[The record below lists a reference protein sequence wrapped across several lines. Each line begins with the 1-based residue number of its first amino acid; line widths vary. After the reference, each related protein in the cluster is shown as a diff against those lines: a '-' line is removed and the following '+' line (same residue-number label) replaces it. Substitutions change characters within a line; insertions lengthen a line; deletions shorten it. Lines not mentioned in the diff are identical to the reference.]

1 MTTESSLLNEDEV
14 TALGFGSIGSNVR
27 IDRRAAIF
35 NSSMIHIGSHVR
47 IDAFAVLA
55 GGSALLEIGSYVH
68 VAAHCYLSS
77 GDGGIRLHDFCTLA
91 PRVAIHGHSDDYR
104 DGALTGGAVPSDL
117 TGGIGAPVIL
127 EEHVIVG
134 SGSVLLPGVTLGR
147 GCAVGALTVVR
158 RSLAPGA
165 IGSGNP
171 LKIIGERDTS
181 RLAALASTV
190 RERQQTAAQ
199 EDCAQRP

>member
-1 MTTESSLLNEDEV
+1 MTTTRALLNQDEMN
-14 TALGFGSIGSNVR
+14 ALGFGSLGVNVR

-35 NSSMIHIGSHVR
+35 NSSMIHLGSHVR

-55 GGSALLEIGSYVH
+55 GGSAPLEIGSFVH

-77 GDGGIRLHDFCTLA
+77 GDGGIRLQDFCTLA

-104 DGALTGGAVPSDL
+104 DGALTGGAVPGDL
-117 TGGIGAPVIL
+117 TGGTGAPVIL

-134 SGSVLLPGVTLGR
+134 SGSVVLPGATLGR

-158 RSLAPGA
+158 RNLAPGA

-171 LKIIGERDTS
+171 LKVVGERDTS
-181 RLAALASTV
+181 RLAALASTA
-190 RERQQTAAQ
+190 RLRQQSSAD
-199 EDCAQRP
+199 EGRSVRP